1 MKFKRCLI
9 ILSILLAVVLFM
21 GSVMASNVDDNITV
35 DSSGSEDIILTSAG
49 LGDDSEVLSSN
60 HENSTL
66 SSPKTIVVENVEDNH
81 NEMSSPTI
89 QTAID
94 EANAGDTII
103 INGKSYVHCH
113 FVVDKQLTIIS
124 NVATT
129 MEVCP
134 SSTKGS
140 DYHGIFYISP
150 EASGTVIDGF
160 TIKNSVY
167 NGDDYGILVRGASDV
182 VIKNC
187 VISNGGYAD
196 AIRFENSRNA
206 VVQNVSISNANNGI
220 RIKNSENVVVNE
232 SLIENNKYGINVA
245 DSVKMTINDNNIVS
259 NKISGV
265 AVSGKSSYITF
276 ILNNF
281 TSNKIGVNLTATDNI
296 NILSNYFGVNTNYGV
311 YVNANIT
318 KIVINGNFF
327 YKNGLYEIFN
337 DHRVKNLF
345 FEGGEKLQVINNNYM
360 VGHQER
366 PIWRQVYEYKPGLGD
381 FDYDAENDE
390 YIYVGYLN
398 GDYDGHQSGIFL
410 GYIFE
415 INEFVSCPNIYY
427 IYDKNPWIKIGN
439 FELQLSEITQ
449 TAKGVYSISI
459 VDENGNIAS
468 DLGVVPVTFYVN
480 KQSNRANPQ
489 EGDIYKTVV
498 MKNGTATVRFY
509 ADDFK
514 ETGNV
519 ITAVVPSDYSVL
531 SSKISKTFEVSDE
544 NIPGIISNTTLTVSN
559 LNTYPN
565 SGAYVTA
572 RLVDENGNPLS
583 DKILNYKINSK
594 TSTVTTD
601 INGEAKIKISQ
612 SKVGTYAL
620 DVSFDGDDID
630 YYGSSASSKVV
641 VKFITT
647 KIVSSNLNMIPKMA
661 EYYSITLKDAS
672 GNPLA
677 GKKVTFKVNG
687 KTYKKTTNSKGV
699 AKVLLKFSK
708 NKKTYKISIKFAGDK
723 AYKAASKTNK
733 ILVKY
738 SSKTSKLSAP
748 KVSIPPKTAKKYT
761 VTLKDANGKGISK
774 QKVIIKVNGKT
785 YTKKTNSQ
793 GKASIKVKFSKL
805 KNYKVSATYKG
816 SKIYQKASASGKIK
830 VAKTATKI
838 TAPNVSILPNVIS
851 KYTIT
856 LKTGA
861 GKVLSKQKV
870 TIKVNEKTYTKTTNS
885 KGQTSI
891 NVKFASEKSYSVAA
905 NYKGTGIYKASKA
918 TGKIV
923 VSKITTNLESYD
935 RTYSKNS
942 SDDFIVT
949 LKDSSGNSLSGQL
962 ITFNVLGNVYNKTT
976 DENGQVKINVASLGE
991 NTFDIVTN
999 FAENSKYKSV
1009 SNTNKITITDKLNTT
1024 FIDTN
1029 LSNVAIQQIIDDS
1042 EYVNIEFLDDTSG
1055 VALTI
1060 NRASNIYS
1068 AKKSLLNGMNG
1079 SPVFTINADN
1089 VNVTNL
1095 TIKSNG
1101 NSAVLINASDNICL
1115 KDNYILQN
1123 LNESL
1128 IDSYVDGSL
1137 LMPNYGIHILNSNNV
1152 FVLNNYISVFESGVF
1167 AEYSSNLYIEDN
1179 VLRENNYGVNYG
1191 YGVSDTLINHNTIT
1205 ESTGLYT
1212 MLVPEGPSGYGIFL
1226 NNSAVNVTITKN
1238 NITYNHIGISL
1249 DANYS
1254 TGIVITGN
1262 LISDNIL
1269 EGIRFNAGY
1278 DLANNAV
1285 EPIVTDN
1292 AIYRNARG
1300 PSMMIL
1306 GELSANP
1313 GGIYAAGAVNDSEKL
1328 CLDANWYGTNSI
1340 LTWDNDTGIV
1350 GYGTMCPRIKTYEI
1364 KLSECNYISPGTY
1377 SVSFTKDGKLDTNLP
1392 RFDIYAILNRETNNA
1407 CEINFDVING
1417 VGQFSFNVS
1426 DFKSDSNII
1435 EFSVISINDDS
1446 NRLYKVFY
1454 TYNVSN
1460 SEISA

>member
-1 MKFKRCLI
+1 MKFKRFI
-9 ILSILLAVVLFM
+9 VILSILLAIMLFM
-21 GSVMASNVDDNITV
+21 GSVMASNVDDNITA
-35 DSSGSEDIILTSAG
+35 DSSDMEDVILTSDG
-49 LGDDSEVLSSN
+49 LDDDSEVLSSN
-60 HENSTL
+60 CENSTL

-124 NVATT
+124 NVATS

-134 SSTKGS
+134 SNTKGS

-167 NGDDYGILVRGASDV
+167 NDEDYGILVRGASDV

-187 VISNGGYAD
+187 VISNEGYAD
-196 AIRFENSRNA
+196 AIRFENSMNA
-206 VVQNVSISNANNGI
+206 VVQNVSLSNANNGI
-220 RIKNSENVVVNE
+220 RIRNSENVVVNE

-245 DSVKMTINDNNIVS
+245 DSAKMTINDNNILS

-311 YVNANIT
+311 YVNSNIT

-327 YKNGLYEIFN
+327 YKNGMYEIFN

-345 FEGGEKLQVINNNYM
+345 VEGGEKLQVINNNYM
-360 VGHQER
+360 IGHEER

-381 FDYDAENDE
+381 FSYDAEKDE
-390 YIYVGYLN
+390 YTYVGYLK

-410 GYIFE
+410 GYVFE
-415 INEFVSCPNIYY
+415 LSEFVSCPNIYY
-427 IYDKNPWIKIGN
+427 IYDRNPWIKIGN
-439 FELQLSEITQ
+439 YELQLSNITQ
-449 TAKGVYSISI
+449 IAKGVYSISI
-459 VDENGNIAS
+459 VDVNGNVAS
-468 DLGVVPVTFYVN
+468 DLGVVPVTFYLN
-480 KQSNRANPQ
+480 KQSNRASPQ
-489 EGDIYKTVV
+489 EGDIYKTVI

-509 ADDFK
+509 SDDFN

-519 ITAVVPSDYSVL
+519 ITAVVPSDFSVL
-531 SSKISKTFEVSDE
+531 SSKVYKTFEVSDE
-544 NIPGIISNTTLTVSN
+544 NIPGVTSNTTLTANN

-565 SGAYVTA
+565 SGDYVTVK
-572 RLVDENGNPLS
+572 LVDENGNPLS
-583 DKILNYKINSK
+583 DKVLNYTINSK
-594 TSTVTTD
+594 TSAVTTD
-601 INGEAKIKISQ
+601 ANGEAKIKISQ
-612 SKVGTYAL
+612 SKVGTYTL
-620 DVSFDGDDID
+620 DVSFKGDDID

-641 VKFITT
+641 VKVIST
-647 KIVSSNLNMIPKMA
+647 KIVSSNLNMIPKRA

-672 GNPLA
+672 GNLLS

-687 KTYKKTTNSKGV
+687 KTYTKTTNSKGV
-699 AKVLLKFSK
+699 AKVQLKFSK
-708 NKKTYKISIKFAGDK
+708 NKKTYKISIKFAGDN
-723 AYKAASKTNK
+723 AYKAVSKTNK

-738 SSKTSKLSAP
+738 SSKTAKLSAP
-748 KVSIPPKTAKKYT
+748 SVTIPPKTAKTYT
-761 VTLKDANGKGISK
+761 VTLKDANAKGIAK
-774 QKVIIKVNGKT
+774 QKVVIKVNGKT

-793 GKASIKVKFSKL
+793 GKASVKVKFSKL

-816 SKIYQKASASGKIK
+816 SKIYKKASSSGKIK
-830 VAKTATKI
+830 VAKTATKF
-838 TAPNVSILPNVIS
+838 TAPNVSIMPNALNV
-851 KYTIT
+851 YTVT
-856 LKTGA
+856 LKTSA
-861 GKVLSKQKV
+861 GKALSKQKV
-870 TIKVNEKTYTKTTNS
+870 TINVNGKTYTKTTNT
-885 KGQTSI
+885 KGKTSI
-891 NVKFASEKSYSVAA
+891 NVKFTNEKTYSVVA
-905 NYKGTGIYKASKA
+905 NYKGTGIYKAAKA

-923 VSKITTNLESYD
+923 VSKATTKLESYD
-935 RTYSKNS
+935 RTFSKGS
-942 SDDFIVT
+942 SDDFTVT
-949 LKDSSGNSLSGQL
+949 LKDSSGNVLPDLL
-962 ITFNVLGNVYNKTT
+962 ITFKVGDNVYEKTT
-976 DENGQVKINVASLGE
+976 DANGQARINVASLGE
-991 NTFDIVTN
+991 NAFNIVTN
-999 FAENSKYKSV
+999 FAGNSKYKAV
-1009 SNTNKITITDKLNTT
+1009 TNTNKITISDKSNTT
-1024 FIDTN
+1024 FIDNT
-1029 LSNVAIQQIIDDS
+1029 LSNEAIQQVIDDS
-1042 EYVNIEFLDDTSG
+1042 KYVNIEFLGDTEG
-1055 VALTI
+1055 VALNI
-1060 NRASNIYS
+1060 NRALNIYS
-1068 AKKSLLNGMNG
+1068 AEKYLLNGMDG

-1089 VNVTNL
+1089 VNINNL
-1095 TIKSNG
+1095 TIKASEND
-1101 NSAVLINASDNICL
+1101 AVLINKSYNVCL
-1115 KDNYILQN
+1115 KDNHILQG

-1128 IDSYVDGSL
+1128 TDSYVSGSL
-1137 LMPNYGIHILNSNNV
+1137 LMPNHGIHILNSNNV
-1152 FVLNNYISVFESGVF
+1152 DVLNNYISVFGSGIF
-1167 AEYSSNLYIEDN
+1167 AEYSSNLNIENN

-1191 YGVSDTLINHNTIT
+1191 YGVSNTLINNNAIT
-1205 ESTGLYT
+1205 ESIGLYT

-1226 NNSAVNVTITKN
+1226 NNSAVNVTVTKN

-1269 EGIRFNAGY
+1269 EGVRFNAGY
-1278 DLANNAV
+1278 DLAKNAV

-1313 GGIYAAGAVNDSEKL
+1313 GGIYAAGASDDSAKL
-1328 CLDANWYGTNSI
+1328 YLDANWYGTNSI

-1350 GYGTMCPRIKTYEI
+1350 GYGTMCPRIKTSEI

-1377 SVSFTKDGKLDTNLP
+1377 SVSFTKDGKLDTDLP
-1392 RFDIYAILNRETNNA
+1392 RFDIYAILNRDSDSA
-1407 CEINFDVING
+1407 CEVNFDVISG
-1417 VGQFSFNVS
+1417 VGQFSFNTS
-1426 DFKSDSNII
+1426 DFKADSNII
-1435 EFSVISINDDS
+1435 EFSVISVNDYS
-1446 NRLYKVFY
+1446 NRLYKIFY
-1454 TYNVSN
+1454 TYNVPD
-1460 SEISA
+1460 SEIQA